1 MKMLIKYFSKEHIN
15 ARVNLINNPLVN
27 NSMFFNLPAT
37 IEETTKWF
45 NNKNNAVRVDL
56 TFLNNNNEIV
66 AMGGITNIS
75 LTDRMGELYVF
86 VDPVFHGKG
95 IGSKATKWIV
105 NYGFLKLNLN
115 KIYLS
120 TNDDN
125 IAAYKIYENLGFKLE
140 GLLRS
145 HKWKNNRFV
154 DRKFYGLLKSEWE
167 HQDYKEQK
175 VNYILT

>member
-1 MKMLIKYFSKEHIN
+1 MELQIKYFSKEDIN
-15 ARVNLINNPLVN
+15 ARVNLINNTLI
-27 NSMFFNLPAT
+27 NSTMFFKLPAT

-45 NNKNNAVRVDL
+45 NCKNNSERIDL
-56 TFLNNNNEIV
+56 TFLNSNNEIV
-66 AMGGITNIS
+66 AMGGITNINS
-75 LTDRMGELYVF
+75 IDKNGELYLF
-86 VDPVFHGKG
+86 VDPSFHGKG

-115 KIYLS
+115 KIYLV

-140 GLLRS
+140 GLLRN

-167 HQDYKEQK
+167 NQEYKEQK
-175 VNYILT
+175 VIYNV